1 MSELNARDLSAVEI
15 AEQVRRGAVSAE
27 AVTTACLDRIEQREP
42 EVRAWAFLDTD
53 LAIEQARR
61 IDARVAAGEN
71 PGPLTG
77 VPVGLKDII
86 DTADMPTACG
96 SDLFA
101 GRQPTRDAKA
111 TALLRDAGAV
121 ILGKAIT
128 TEFAMTGV
136 RGTRNPHDPTRTPG
150 GSSSG
155 SGAAV
160 GDGMVPLALGSQT
173 GGSML
178 RPASFCG
185 CHGFKPTYGTISRA
199 GVFTLSRRLDHL
211 GVYAR
216 SLGDLALAADVLM
229 VHDADDPDMRAHARR
244 NLGAALAEPLNEPPR
259 LGIFRGPPWARAE
272 AHMPPVFDAY
282 VAGLGAVASEVPAL
296 PEADHV
302 LDVHGVIM
310 NGNLAANL
318 GPYLEPGPEFGDA
331 EVLPETR
338 RRVEAGAGVSAA
350 DYIRALDQA
359 TEIARLFDR
368 VFGEYDALITAA
380 APGEAPV
387 GLDGTGDA
395 TFQKIWTLIG
405 APALS
410 LPLMQGPNGMPIG
423 LQVICR
429 PGGDGQLFKIAKWI
443 EEQTV

>member
-1 MSELNARDLSAVEI
+1 
-15 AEQVRRGAVSAE
+15 
-27 AVTTACLDRIEQREP
+27 
-42 EVRAWAFLDTD
+42 
-53 LAIEQARR
+53 
-61 IDARVAAGEN
+61 
-71 PGPLTG
+71 
-77 VPVGLKDII
+77 
-86 DTADMPTACG
+86 
-96 SDLFA
+96 
-101 GRQPTRDAKA
+101 
-111 TALLRDAGAV
+111 
-121 ILGKAIT
+121 
-128 TEFAMTGV
+128 
-136 RGTRNPHDPTRTPG
+136 
-150 GSSSG
+150 
-155 SGAAV
+155 
-160 GDGMVPLALGSQT
+160 
-173 GGSML
+173 
-178 RPASFCG
+178 
-185 CHGFKPTYGTISRA
+185 
-199 GVFTLSRRLDHL
+199 
-211 GVYAR
+211 
-216 SLGDLALAADVLM
+216 
-229 VHDADDPDMRAHARR
+229 
-244 NLGAALAEPLNEPPR
+244 
-259 LGIFRGPPWARAE
+259 
-272 AHMPPVFDAY
+272 MPPVFDAY